1 MNNVTDTVRS
11 SPAAG
16 LTQGKTRR
24 EKATEGHL
32 QECGERRCRL
42 GLQSR
47 DAGGGRGSDPGCTLK
62 VEPTRFARDLMWR
75 ERERKREAWRTTA
88 TFPGTTALCVPT
100 CASPT
105 GNASSS
111 RRGQCPSA
119 LATLHKVRPTDA
131 CRESHE
137 ASPNSFSVPSFCL
150 QGLWGRDGSSC
161 PSCSL
166 SLHRYPYP
174 STFGMYTQ
182 ETMDLNNEIRQQI
195 CP

>member
-1 MNNVTDTVRS
+1 MTDTVRS

-16 LTQGKTRR
+16 LTQGKTGR

-75 ERERKREAWRTTA
+75 EKERKREAWRTTA
-88 TFPGTTALCVPT
+88 TFPGTTA

-111 RRGQCPSA
+111 RRGQCLSA

-150 QGLWGRDGSSC
+150 QGKAFGEETGHPVPAA
-161 PSCSL
+161 PSAFTDILILLRLVCT
-166 SLHRYPYP
+166 PKK
-174 STFGMYTQ
+174 Q
-182 ETMDLNNEIRQQI
+182 WI
-195 CP
+195 